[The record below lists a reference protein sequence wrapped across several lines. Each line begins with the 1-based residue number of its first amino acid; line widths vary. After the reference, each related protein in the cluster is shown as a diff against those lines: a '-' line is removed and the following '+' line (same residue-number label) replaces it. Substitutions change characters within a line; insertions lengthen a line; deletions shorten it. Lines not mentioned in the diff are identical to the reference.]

1 MGLPMMAARAVVHS
15 AENQARIRQVANGA
29 GNANAA
35 AGGPQAA
42 SRPGCP
48 PTVTPS

>member
-35 AGGPQAA
+35 AGARRLESRRAA
-42 SRPGCP
+42 RRL
-48 PTVTPS
+48 